1 MSKIA
6 PCLLFEKEAEEAA
19 KFYTSLLPNSKIV
32 HVQRNVMDS
41 AGGKEGTVLIVE
53 FTIAGQKYQA
63 LNCGAKIEHTH
74 AISFSVECED
84 QAEVDRLW
92 DKLSSDGG
100 EVIECSWVKDRYG
113 VSWQVVP
120 KVMMR
125 MLADP
130 DKEKAKRAMAA
141 MLKMKKLDIATL
153 QRAYEGKA
161 A

>member
-6 PCLLFEKEAEEAA
+6 PCLWFEKEAEEAA
-19 KFYTSLLPNSKIV
+19 KYYVSLLPNSKIEK
-32 HVQRNVMDS
+32 VQRNVMDS
-41 AGGKEGTVLIVE
+41 PGGKEGTVLIVE
-53 FTIAGQKYQA
+53 FTIAGQKYLA
-63 LNCGAKIEHTH
+63 LNGGMKFEYTH
-74 AISFSVECED
+74 AISFSIDCED

-92 DKLSSDGG
+92 AKLSDGG
-100 EVIECSWVKDRYG
+100 EVIECGWVKDRYG

-120 KVMMR
+120 KVLPQ

-130 DKEKAKRAMAA
+130 DPAKAKRAMAA
-141 MLKMKKLDIATL
+141 MLKMKKIDIATL

>member
-1 MSKIA
+1 MSKVA
-6 PCLLFEKEAEEAA
+6 PCLWFKKEAEEAA

-41 AGGKEGTVLIVE
+41 GGGKEGTVLIVE
-53 FTIAGQKYQA
+53 FTIAGQKYLA
-63 LNCGAKIEHTH
+63 LNGNPKFEFNH

-92 DKLSSDGG
+92 EKLSSDGG
-100 EVIECSWVKDRYG
+100 EVIECGWVKDRYG

-120 KVMMR
+120 KVMMK

-141 MLKMKKLDIATL
+141 MVTMKKLDIAAL
-153 QRAYEGKA
+153 KRAYEGKA